1 MFWLKRVIHAVPSA
15 CSRWPPVG
23 SGALRSKTPMLSR
36 PRKPPSKTFL
46 SKRSL
51 RFTHQ
56 VKLRRSLWKADFR
69 NARSTSPRL
78 FITREKEG
86 GPGMDRRVHIAK
98 VPLVGRDLA
107 VGMEIGPGEHEVQL
121 LL

>member
-1 MFWLKRVIHAVPSA
+1 MFWLKRAIQAVPSA

-46 SKRSL
+46 PKRSL

-56 VKLRRSLWKADFR
+56 VKFSSSLLKADLR
-69 NARSTSPRL
+69 KSRSISPRRACSVRCRKSVAKAW
-78 FITREKEG
+78 TG
-86 GPGMDRRVHIAK
+86 GFTSLKFHS
-98 VPLVGRDLA
+98 
-107 VGMEIGPGEHEVQL
+107 
-121 LL
+121 